1 MKKIKIFLASSEELK
16 EERKEVA
23 DIVTNLNHILSSRD
37 IFVDLVKWEY
47 LDASMGPLEKQEE
60 YNAKLRECELCI
72 VLSSI
77 RSLVPIAYSTVRRK
91 AGFVRE
97 AGNEKDR
104 HVPKLRF

>member
-47 LDASMGPLEKQEE
+47 LDASMGPLENMTTQC
-60 YNAKLRECELCI
+60 Y
-72 VLSSI
+72 
-77 RSLVPIAYSTVRRK
+77 T
-91 AGFVRE
+91 
-97 AGNEKDR
+97 
-104 HVPKLRF
+104 